1 MKWNFWLFI
10 SLFWAS
16 SGLLPT
22 TTSAQSSIYLE
33 AGATVSTL
41 YSITPEYKPPG
52 KEQSLFQPVVGFRA
66 GVALEHD
73 FEGVFGLKTGA
84 SYSFKGAKVPEN
96 FRWSLGYLCFPVLA
110 VWRPVPALKVGLGLE
125 FSALLTNNAA
135 LPPTNS
141 VALGARTELI
151 WQVTP
156 QFRLLLHSTL
166 DVTNSEK
173 VTYTDDQGNPVA
185 TNVYRHLT
193 GGLSLAYRLHNFGD

>member
-1 MKWNFWLFI
+1 MKWTFFLTL
-10 SLFWAS
+10 SLAWVS
-16 SGLLPT
+16 SLLLPVLG
-22 TTSAQSSIYLE
+22 QSNIYLE
-33 AGATVSTL
+33 AGAIASTF
-41 YSITPEYKPPG
+41 YSASPEYQPPG
-52 KEQSLFQPVVGFRA
+52 TEQGLFQPVVGFRA

-84 SYSFKGAKVPEN
+84 SYSFKGAEVPED

-125 FSALLTNNAA
+125 FSSLLTNNAA

-141 VALGARTELI
+141 VALGARTELM
-151 WQVTP
+151 WQISP

-173 VTYTDDQGNPVA
+173 VTYTDDQGNPIA

-193 GGLSLAYRLHNFGD
+193 GGLSLAYRLHRFRD